1 MMKLQGI
8 GVSNGIV
15 IAQAFLLV
23 EPDLTVEKQKIDN
36 PDAEKKRLQQT
47 ISEAKYELECIHA
60 QALTKL
66 GEEEA
71 SIFSAH
77 LLVLQDPAFEMEV
90 HRKIDMNMNVE
101 AALTEASA
109 MFVQMFE
116 SMDDAYMRERA
127 ADIRDVSRRILAK
140 LLQVKLPSLNGIEQE
155 VIIVADDLTPSMTV
169 QLNKEF
175 VKGFVTNNGGR
186 TSHSAILA
194 RTLEIPAVVG
204 IKGATEHIQSMQ
216 TIILNGNTGE
226 VILNP
231 TTEQIVHYEQLQQE
245 FLTQQQSLAV
255 FKQLPSVDKDGHQ
268 VELAVN
274 IGNPSDAQ
282 AVLEEGGDGIGLFRT
297 EFLYMNRQ
305 DYPTEEE
312 QFEAYKAVLLQMGDK
327 PTVIRTLD
335 IGGDKAL
342 PYFQLPYEL
351 NPFLGYRAIR
361 ICLDDHKLF
370 KVQLR
375 ALLRASIY
383 GNLKIMF
390 PMIAT
395 VEEFREAKA
404 FLYEVKEQLKAD
416 GVAVAEHIE
425 IGLMIEVPSAA
436 IMADVFAKEADFLS
450 IGTNDLIQ
458 YTFAADRMNEKVAY
472 LYQPYHPAILRLVK
486 NIIDAGHA
494 NGCWVGMCG
503 EMAGDELAVPIL
515 LAMGLDEFSMSA
527 TSILTRRAQLSQLSK
542 RQLEPHISKILALA
556 TSQEVEQYVKGICK
570 DDNF

>member
-8 GVSNGIV
+8 GVSNGIA

-36 PDAEKKRLQQT
+36 PDEEKKRLQQAVF
-47 ISEAKYELECIHA
+47 EAKQELEHIHA
-60 QALTKL
+60 QTLAKL

-71 SIFSAH
+71 AIFSAH

-90 HRKIDMNMNVE
+90 HQKIDANMNVE
-101 AALTEASA
+101 AALTEASE

-116 SMDDAYMRERA
+116 SMNDAYMRERA

-140 LLQVKLPSLNGIEQE
+140 LLQVELPNLNGIEQE
-155 VIIVADDLTPSMTV
+155 VIIVANDLTPSMTV
-169 QLNKEF
+169 QLNKQF
-175 VKGFVTNNGGR
+175 VKGFVTNIGGR

-204 IKGATEHIQSMQ
+204 VKGATEHIQSMQ
-216 TIILNGNTGE
+216 TIILNGDTGE

-231 TTEQIVHYEQLQQE
+231 TTEQIAQYEQLQQQ
-245 FLTQQQSLAV
+245 FLEQQQSLAV
-255 FKQLPSVDKDGHQ
+255 FKKLRSVDKDGHQ

-274 IGNPSDAQ
+274 IGSPSDVQ
-282 AVLEEGGDGIGLFRT
+282 AVIENGGDGIGLFRT

-327 PTVIRTLD
+327 PTVVRTLD
-335 IGGDKAL
+335 IGGDKEL
-342 PYFQLPYEL
+342 PYLQFPHEL

-361 ICLDDHKLF
+361 ICLDDHALF
-370 KVQLR
+370 KVQMR
-375 ALLRASIY
+375 ALLRASVY

-404 FLYEVKEQLKAD
+404 FLYDVKEQLKAE
-416 GVAVAEHIE
+416 GIEVAEHIE
-425 IGLMIEVPSAA
+425 IGLMVEVPSAA

-486 NIIDAGHA
+486 NVIDAGHA
-494 NGCWVGMCG
+494 NGCWIGMCG
-503 EMAGDELAVPIL
+503 EMAGDKVAIPIL

-527 TSILTRRAQLSQLSK
+527 TSILTSRAQISKLSK
-542 RQLEPHISKILALA
+542 KQLEPHISKILTLA
-556 TSQEVEQYVKGICK
+556 TSQEVEQYVSNYLK
-570 DDNF
+570 

>member
-36 PDAEKKRLQQT
+36 PDEEKKRLQQA
-47 ISEAKYELECIHA
+47 IFEVKQELEHIHA
-60 QALTKL
+60 QTLAKL

-71 SIFSAH
+71 AIFSAH

-90 HRKIDMNMNVE
+90 HQKIDENMNVE
-101 AALTEASA
+101 AALTEASE
-109 MFVQMFE
+109 MFVQMFQ

-140 LLQVKLPSLNGIEQE
+140 LLQVELPNLNGIEQE
-155 VIIVADDLTPSMTV
+155 VIIVANDLTPSMTV
-169 QLNKEF
+169 QLNKQF
-175 VKGFVTNNGGR
+175 VKGFVTNIGGR

-204 IKGATEHIQSMQ
+204 VKGATEHIQSMQ
-216 TIILNGNTGE
+216 TIILNGHTGE

-231 TTEQIVHYEQLQQE
+231 TTEQIAQYEQLQQQ
-245 FLTQQQSLAV
+245 FLEQQQSLAV
-255 FKQLPSVDKDGHQ
+255 FKKLRSVDKDGHQ
-268 VELAVN
+268 IELAAN
-274 IGNPSDAQ
+274 IGSPSDVQ
-282 AVLEEGGDGIGLFRT
+282 AVIENGGDGIGLFRT

-327 PTVIRTLD
+327 PTVVRTLD
-335 IGGDKAL
+335 IGGDKEL
-342 PYFQLPYEL
+342 PYLQFPHEL

-361 ICLDDHKLF
+361 ICLDDHALF
-370 KVQLR
+370 KVQMR
-375 ALLRASIY
+375 ALLRASVY

-404 FLYEVKEQLKAD
+404 FLYDVKEQLKAE
-416 GVAVAEHIE
+416 GIEVAERIE

-486 NIIDAGHA
+486 NVIDAGHA

-503 EMAGDELAVPIL
+503 EMAGDKVAIPIL

-527 TSILTRRAQLSQLSK
+527 TAILTSRAQISNLSK
-542 RQLEPHISKILALA
+542 KQLELHISKILTLT
-556 TSQEVEQYVKGICK
+556 TSQEVEQYVSNYLK
-570 DDNF
+570 

>member
-1 MMKLQGI
+1 MKLQGI

-36 PDAEKKRLQQT
+36 PDEEKKRLQQA
-47 ISEAKYELECIHA
+47 IFEVKQELEHIHA
-60 QALTKL
+60 QTLAKL

-71 SIFSAH
+71 AIFSAH

-90 HRKIDMNMNVE
+90 HQKIDENMNVE
-101 AALTEASA
+101 AALTEASE
-109 MFVQMFE
+109 MFVQMFQ

-140 LLQVKLPSLNGIEQE
+140 LLQVELPNLNGIEQE
-155 VIIVADDLTPSMTV
+155 VIIVANDLTPSMTV
-169 QLNKEF
+169 QLNKQF
-175 VKGFVTNNGGR
+175 VKGFVTNIGGR

-204 IKGATEHIQSMQ
+204 VKGATEHIQSMQ
-216 TIILNGNTGE
+216 TIILNGHTGE

-231 TTEQIVHYEQLQQE
+231 TTEQIAQYEQLQQQ
-245 FLTQQQSLAV
+245 FLEQQQSLAV
-255 FKQLPSVDKDGHQ
+255 FKKLRSVDKDGHQ
-268 VELAVN
+268 IELAAN
-274 IGNPSDAQ
+274 IGNPSDVQ
-282 AVLEEGGDGIGLFRT
+282 AVIENGGDGIGLFRT

-327 PTVIRTLD
+327 PTVVRTLD
-335 IGGDKAL
+335 IGGDKEL
-342 PYFQLPYEL
+342 PYLQFPHEL

-361 ICLDDHKLF
+361 ICLDDHALF
-370 KVQLR
+370 KVQMR
-375 ALLRASIY
+375 ALLRASVY

-404 FLYEVKEQLKAD
+404 FLYDVKEQLKAE
-416 GVAVAEHIE
+416 GIEVAERIE

-486 NIIDAGHA
+486 NVIDAGHA

-503 EMAGDELAVPIL
+503 EMAGDKVAIPIL

-527 TSILTRRAQLSQLSK
+527 TSILTSRAQISNLSK
-542 RQLEPHISKILALA
+542 KQLELHISKILTLT
-556 TSQEVEQYVKGICK
+556 TSQEVEQYVSNYLK
-570 DDNF
+570 

>member
-1 MMKLQGI
+1 MKLQGI

-36 PDAEKKRLQQT
+36 PDEEKKRLQQA
-47 ISEAKYELECIHA
+47 IFEVKQELEHIHA
-60 QALTKL
+60 QTLAKL

-71 SIFSAH
+71 AIFSAH

-90 HRKIDMNMNVE
+90 HQKIDENMNVE
-101 AALTEASA
+101 AALTEASE
-109 MFVQMFE
+109 MFVQMFQ

-140 LLQVKLPSLNGIEQE
+140 LLQVELPNLNGIEQE
-155 VIIVADDLTPSMTV
+155 VIIVANDLTPSMTV
-169 QLNKEF
+169 QLNKQF
-175 VKGFVTNNGGR
+175 VKGFVTNIGGR

-204 IKGATEHIQSMQ
+204 VKGATEHIQSMQ
-216 TIILNGNTGE
+216 TIILNGHTGE

-231 TTEQIVHYEQLQQE
+231 TTEQIAQYEQLQQQ
-245 FLTQQQSLAV
+245 FLEQQQSLAV
-255 FKQLPSVDKDGHQ
+255 FKKLRSVDKDGHQ
-268 VELAVN
+268 IEIAAN
-274 IGNPSDAQ
+274 IGSPSDVQ
-282 AVLEEGGDGIGLFRT
+282 AVIENGGDGIGLFRT

-327 PTVIRTLD
+327 PTVVRTLD
-335 IGGDKAL
+335 IGGDKEL
-342 PYFQLPYEL
+342 PYLQFPHEL

-361 ICLDDHKLF
+361 ICLDDHALF
-370 KVQLR
+370 KVQMR
-375 ALLRASIY
+375 ALLRASVY

-404 FLYEVKEQLKAD
+404 FLYDVKEQLKAE
-416 GVAVAEHIE
+416 GIEVAERIE

-486 NIIDAGHA
+486 NVIDAGHA

-503 EMAGDELAVPIL
+503 EMAGDKVAIPIL

-527 TSILTRRAQLSQLSK
+527 TSILTSRAQISNLSK
-542 RQLEPHISKILALA
+542 KQLELHISKILTLT
-556 TSQEVEQYVKGICK
+556 TSQEVEQYVSNYLK
-570 DDNF
+570 

>member
-36 PDAEKKRLQQT
+36 PDEEKKRLQQA
-47 ISEAKYELECIHA
+47 IFEAKQELEHIHA
-60 QALTKL
+60 QTLAKL

-71 SIFSAH
+71 AIFSAH

-90 HRKIDMNMNVE
+90 HQKIDANMNVE
-101 AALTEASA
+101 AALIEASE

-116 SMDDAYMRERA
+116 SMNDAYMRERA

-140 LLQVKLPSLNGIEQE
+140 LLQVELPNLNGIEQE
-155 VIIVADDLTPSMTV
+155 VIIVANDLTPSMTV
-169 QLNKEF
+169 QLNKQF
-175 VKGFVTNNGGR
+175 VKGFVTNIGGR

-194 RTLEIPAVVG
+194 RTLEIPAAVG
-204 IKGATEHIQSMQ
+204 VKGATEHIQSMQ
-216 TIILNGNTGE
+216 TIILNGDTGE

-231 TTEQIVHYEQLQQE
+231 TTEQIAQYEQLQQQ
-245 FLTQQQSLAV
+245 FLEQQQSLAV
-255 FKQLPSVDKDGHQ
+255 FKKLRSVDKDGHQ

-274 IGNPSDAQ
+274 IGSPSDVQ
-282 AVLEEGGDGIGLFRT
+282 AVIENGGDGIGLFRT

-327 PTVIRTLD
+327 PTVVRTLD
-335 IGGDKAL
+335 IGGDKEL
-342 PYFQLPYEL
+342 PYLQFPHEL

-361 ICLDDHKLF
+361 ICLDDHALF
-370 KVQLR
+370 KVQMR
-375 ALLRASIY
+375 ALLRASVY

-404 FLYEVKEQLKAD
+404 FLYDVKEQLKAE
-416 GVAVAEHIE
+416 GIEVAEHIE
-425 IGLMIEVPSAA
+425 IGLMVEVPSAA

-486 NIIDAGHA
+486 NVIDAGHA
-494 NGCWVGMCG
+494 NGCWIGMCG
-503 EMAGDELAVPIL
+503 EMAGDKVAIPIL

-527 TSILTRRAQLSQLSK
+527 TSILTSRAQISKLSK
-542 RQLEPHISKILALA
+542 KQLEPHISKILTLA
-556 TSQEVEQYVKGICK
+556 TSQEVEQYVSNYLK
-570 DDNF
+570 

>member
-1 MMKLQGI
+1 MKLQGI

-36 PDAEKKRLQQT
+36 PDEEKKRLQQA
-47 ISEAKYELECIHA
+47 IFEVKQELEHIHA
-60 QALTKL
+60 QTLAKL

-71 SIFSAH
+71 AIFSAH

-90 HRKIDMNMNVE
+90 HQKIDENMNVE
-101 AALTEASA
+101 AALTEASE
-109 MFVQMFE
+109 MFVQMFQ
-116 SMDDAYMRERA
+116 SMDDVYMRERA

-140 LLQVKLPSLNGIEQE
+140 LLQVELPNLNGIEQE
-155 VIIVADDLTPSMTV
+155 VIIVANDLTPSMTV
-169 QLNKEF
+169 QLNKQF
-175 VKGFVTNNGGR
+175 VKGFVTNIGGR

-204 IKGATEHIQSMQ
+204 VKGATEHIQSMQ
-216 TIILNGNTGE
+216 TIILNGHTGE

-231 TTEQIVHYEQLQQE
+231 TTEQIAQYEQLQQQ
-245 FLTQQQSLAV
+245 FLEQQQSLAV
-255 FKQLPSVDKDGHQ
+255 FKKLRSVDKDGHQ
-268 VELAVN
+268 IEIAAN
-274 IGNPSDAQ
+274 IGSPSDVQ
-282 AVLEEGGDGIGLFRT
+282 AVIENGGDGIGLFRT

-327 PTVIRTLD
+327 PTVVRTLD
-335 IGGDKAL
+335 IGGDKEL
-342 PYFQLPYEL
+342 PYLQFPHEL

-361 ICLDDHKLF
+361 ICLDDHALF
-370 KVQLR
+370 KVQMR
-375 ALLRASIY
+375 ALLRASVY

-404 FLYEVKEQLKAD
+404 FLYDVKEQLKAE
-416 GVAVAEHIE
+416 GIEVAERIE

-486 NIIDAGHA
+486 NVIDAGHA

-503 EMAGDELAVPIL
+503 EMAGDKVAIPIL

-527 TSILTRRAQLSQLSK
+527 TSILTSRAQISNLSK
-542 RQLEPHISKILALA
+542 KQLELHISKILTLT
-556 TSQEVEQYVKGICK
+556 TSQEVEQYVSNYLK
-570 DDNF
+570 

>member
-1 MMKLQGI
+1 MIKLQGI

-23 EPDLTVEKQKIDN
+23 EPDLNVENQTIDN
-36 PDAEKKRLQQT
+36 PNAEKKRLQQA
-47 ISEAKYELECIHA
+47 ISEAKHELERIHA
-60 QALTKL
+60 QTLTKL

-71 SIFSAH
+71 AIFSAH

-90 HRKIDMNMNVE
+90 HRKIDTNMNVE

-109 MFVQMFE
+109 IFVQMFE
-116 SMDDAYMRERA
+116 SMDDTYMRERA

-140 LLQVKLPSLNGIEQE
+140 LLQVELPNLNGIEQE
-155 VIIVADDLTPSMTV
+155 VIIVADNLTPSMTV
-169 QLNKEF
+169 QLNKRF
-175 VKGFVTNNGGR
+175 VKGFVTNIGGR

-204 IKGATEHIQSMQ
+204 VKGATEHIQSMQ
-216 TIILNGNTGE
+216 TIILNGDTGE

-231 TTEQIVHYEQLQQE
+231 TTEQIAHYEQLQLQ
-245 FLTQQQSLAV
+245 FLEQQQSLAV

-268 VELAVN
+268 VEVSGN

-282 AVLEEGGDGIGLFRT
+282 AVLENGGDGIGLFRT

-312 QFEAYKAVLLQMGDK
+312 QFEAYKAVLIQMGDK
-327 PTVIRTLD
+327 PTVVRTLD
-335 IGGDKAL
+335 IGGDKEL
-342 PYFQLPYEL
+342 PYFQLPHEL

-361 ICLDDHKLF
+361 ICLDDDALF

-404 FLYEVKEQLKAD
+404 FLYEVKEQLKAE

-486 NIIDAGHA
+486 NVIDAGHA

-503 EMAGDELAVPIL
+503 EMASDELAIPIL

-542 RQLEPHISKILALA
+542 KQLEPHISKILALA
-556 TSQEVEQYVKGICK
+556 TSREVEQYVSKHLK
-570 DDNF
+570 